1 MKNPAGIVKKQIKQ
15 VIIMNE
21 NKSNKELIVLM
32 CGEAAVALITVLGAF
47 VLSLFLEF
55 EFGYTVITGALLG
68 AVVVVLNFAFLS
80 ISVNRAV
87 DEYLAIRGSREMT
100 DEEAEKF
107 TEDNSMVIQNK
118 IKTSYLIRTFTML
131 AALVVAFLTGWFN
144 PLCTVIP
151 FLAFKPILS
160 LGEMLRKKD
169 DTEPNPNNFI
179 RYEDNDEKE
188 SDE

>member
-1 MKNPAGIVKKQIKQ
+1 MKNPVRIAKKQIKQ

-21 NKSNKELIVLM
+21 NKSNREITVLLF
-32 CGEAAVALITVLGAF
+32 GEAAVALITVLGAF

-68 AVVVVLNFAFLS
+68 AAVVVLNFAFLS

-87 DEYLAIRGSREMT
+87 DEYLAVRGSREMT
-100 DEEAEKF
+100 EEEAERF
-107 TEDNSMVIQNK
+107 TAENSMVIQNK
-118 IKTSYLIRTFTML
+118 IKTSYIIRTTTML
-131 AALVVAFLTGWFN
+131 VALVIAFLTGWFN

-160 LGEMLRKKD
+160 IGEILRKNN
-169 DTEPNPNNFI
+169 DTAPNPNNFI
-179 RYEDNDEKE
+179 KYENNDEKE